1 MTKTIWGVVGICIVA
16 TLAMA
21 VALVVVLSG
30 GDDGP
35 EPEPQAAP
43 LQVGEGQA
51 PGGATPG
58 ELEDFRACLED
69 EGVEPPAPGEAPSGD
84 LGEFQKAVESCREF
98 LPEGA
103 ELRLAPFGQGV
114 PQN

>member
-1 MTKTIWGVVGICIVA
+1 MTKTIWAVVGICIVA
-16 TLAMA
+16 TLGIA

-51 PGGATPG
+51 PGGARGLPRLHG
-58 ELEDFRACLED
+58 GWGGRA
-69 EGVEPPAPGEAPSGD
+69 
-84 LGEFQKAVESCREF
+84 SCSW
-98 LPEGA
+98 
-103 ELRLAPFGQGV
+103 
-114 PQN
+114 

>member
-1 MTKTIWGVVGICIVA
+1 MTKTIWAVVGICIVA
-16 TLAMA
+16 TLGMA
-21 VALVVVLSG
+21 IALVVVLSG
-30 GDDGP
+30 GDDA
-35 EPEPQAAP
+35 ESEPQTAP
-43 LQVGEGQA
+43 LAVDEAQA
-51 PGGATPG
+51 PGGPTP
-58 ELEDFRACLED
+58 EDLEDFRDCLED

-84 LGEFQKAVESCREF
+84 LEEFQNAVESCREF

>member
-1 MTKTIWGVVGICIVA
+1 MTKTIWAVVGICIVA
-16 TLAMA
+16 TLGMA

-43 LQVGEGQA
+43 LQVGEGPA
-51 PGGATPG
+51 PGGATAE

-84 LGEFQKAVESCREF
+84 LDEFQKAVESCREF